1 MNHQSKNNN
10 EMKTIKNNNER
21 TLQLQIKKKYNA
33 NKGKIAES
41 DYAAIC
47 DKIFCM
53 SSFGTFQ
60 GFVRVVGHTDKFIR
74 ICNVAHTQVIQTTE
88 FGDVLSTTTFTAAPA
103 KDCNPVFSLCTIEKT
118 QLTPSTVRY
127 SLRQSGNPP
136 SHGILA
142 TTFEQKNKIF

>member
-1 MNHQSKNNN
+1 MNHQSKNSQRS
-10 EMKTIKNNNER
+10 EAELR

-41 DYAAIC
+41 DYVAIR

-74 ICNVAHTQVIQTTE
+74 ICTVAHTQVIKTTE

-103 KDCNPVFSLCTIEKT
+103 APAKNCTPVFSLCTLEKT
-118 QLTPSTVRY
+118 QLTPTTVRY